1 MGASLKEQQELDSEY
16 LMQTFARKPVE
27 FVRGADA
34 RLYDDDGKEYRDFLA
49 GIGVC
54 SVGHNNPKVVAA
66 IKEQANKLIHVSN
79 YYYIERRGELAKR
92 INDMLAAMTGSKW
105 RVFFANSGAEANEGA
120 IKTAR
125 RWGKEHAGGAGGII
139 TAVKSFHGRTL
150 ATLAAT
156 GQDSKQD
163 PFAPLPS
170 GFAHVPLNDIAALE
184 EAVHTEIDGT
194 KPVALMLEP
203 IQGESGV
210 WPCTRE
216 YLQAARKLTSENN
229 MLLIF
234 DEVQTGFCRTGDY
247 FAFQTFGVEPDIV
260 SMAKGIADGVPMG
273 AFAAKEDVAAVM
285 KPGMHGSTFG
295 GSNLA
300 CAASD
305 ATTQVMCEPGFL
317 EHVREVGA
325 YLREQLASLPFVVE
339 VRGEGLMVGVSLDKP
354 VASALVMAALEAGF
368 VLNAPAADILRFLP
382 PLIITKEDVDA
393 LMGALP
399 SCYEEACND

>member
-27 FVRGADA
+27 FVRGAGA

-79 YYYIERRGELAKR
+79 YYYIEHRGELAKR
-92 INDMLAAMTGSKW
+92 INDMLAAMMGSKW
-105 RVFFANSGAEANEGA
+105 RVFFANSGAEANEGT

>member
-27 FVRGADA
+27 FVRGAGA

-79 YYYIERRGELAKR
+79 YYYIEQRGELAKR

-216 YLQAARKLTSENN
+216 YLQAARKLTSENS

-354 VASALVMAALEAGF
+354 VASALVMVALEAGF

>member
-27 FVRGADA
+27 FVRGAGA

-79 YYYIERRGELAKR
+79 YYYIEHRGELAKR
-92 INDMLAAMTGSKW
+92 INDMLAAMMGSKW

-339 VRGEGLMVGVSLDKP
+339 VRGEGLMVGVSLGKP

>member
-1 MGASLKEQQELDSEY
+1 
-16 LMQTFARKPVE
+16 
-27 FVRGADA
+27 
-34 RLYDDDGKEYRDFLA
+34 
-49 GIGVC
+49 
-54 SVGHNNPKVVAA
+54 
-66 IKEQANKLIHVSN
+66 
-79 YYYIERRGELAKR
+79 
-92 INDMLAAMTGSKW
+92 
-105 RVFFANSGAEANEGA
+105 
-120 IKTAR
+120 
-125 RWGKEHAGGAGGII
+125 
-139 TAVKSFHGRTL
+139 
-150 ATLAAT
+150 
-156 GQDSKQD
+156 
-163 PFAPLPS
+163 
-170 GFAHVPLNDIAALE
+170 
-184 EAVHTEIDGT
+184 
-194 KPVALMLEP
+194 MLEP

-216 YLQAARKLTSENN
+216 YLQAARRLTSENN

-273 AFAAKEDVAAVM
+273 AFAAKEDIAAVM

-325 YLREQLASLPFVVE
+325 YLREQLATLPFVVE

-354 VASALVMAALEAGF
+354 VASALVMAALEGGF

>member
-16 LMQTFARKPVE
+16 LMQTFVRKPVE
-27 FVRGADA
+27 FVRGVGA

-79 YYYIERRGELAKR
+79 YYYIEHRGELAKR

>member
-16 LMQTFARKPVE
+16 LMQTFVRKPVE
-27 FVRGADA
+27 FVRGAGA

-79 YYYIERRGELAKR
+79 YYYIEHRGELAKR
-92 INDMLAAMTGSKW
+92 INDMLAVMTGSKW

-120 IKTAR
+120 IKTVR

>member
-16 LMQTFARKPVE
+16 LMQTFVRKPVE
-27 FVRGADA
+27 FVRGAGA

-79 YYYIERRGELAKR
+79 YYYIEHRGELAKR

-139 TAVKSFHGRTL
+139 TAAKSFHGRTL

-382 PLIITKEDVDA
+382 PLIITNEDVDA

>member
-16 LMQTFARKPVE
+16 LMQTFVRKPVE
-27 FVRGADA
+27 FVRGAGA

-79 YYYIERRGELAKR
+79 YYYIEHRGELAKR

-170 GFAHVPLNDIAALE
+170 GFAHVPLNDIVALE

>member
-16 LMQTFARKPVE
+16 LMQTFVRKPVE
-27 FVRGADA
+27 FVRGAGA

-79 YYYIERRGELAKR
+79 YYYIEHRGELAKR

-210 WPCTRE
+210 WPCTRG
-216 YLQAARKLTSENN
+216 YLQAARKLTFENN

>member
-16 LMQTFARKPVE
+16 LMQTFVRKPVE
-27 FVRGADA
+27 FVRGAGA

-79 YYYIERRGELAKR
+79 YYYIEHRGELAKR

-170 GFAHVPLNDIAALE
+170 GFAHVPLNDIAALGANILSVE
-184 EAVHTEIDGT
+184 HDRLTAGLNPNEIDVHVSCEVGG
-194 KPVALMLEP
+194 KEHGDHVLD
-203 IQGESGV
+203 Q
-210 WPCTRE
+210 
-216 YLQAARKLTSENN
+216 
-229 MLLIF
+229 LI
-234 DEVQTGFCRTGDY
+234 QTGY
-247 FAFQTFGVEPDIV
+247 
-260 SMAKGIADGVPMG
+260 
-273 AFAAKEDVAAVM
+273 
-285 KPGMHGSTFG
+285 
-295 GSNLA
+295 
-300 CAASD
+300 
-305 ATTQVMCEPGFL
+305 
-317 EHVREVGA
+317 HVKI
-325 YLREQLASLPFVVE
+325 
-339 VRGEGLMVGVSLDKP
+339 D
-354 VASALVMAALEAGF
+354 
-368 VLNAPAADILRFLP
+368 
-382 PLIITKEDVDA
+382 
-393 LMGALP
+393 
-399 SCYEEACND
+399 

>member
-27 FVRGADA
+27 FVRGAGA

-79 YYYIERRGELAKR
+79 YYYIEHRGELAKR
-92 INDMLAAMTGSKW
+92 INDMLAAMMGSKW

-139 TAVKSFHGRTL
+139 TAVKSFRGRTL

>member
-1 MGASLKEQQELDSEY
+1 MGASLKEQQKLDSEY
-16 LMQTFARKPVE
+16 LMQTFVRKPVE
-27 FVRGADA
+27 FVRGAGA

-79 YYYIERRGELAKR
+79 YYYIEHRGELAKR

-216 YLQAARKLTSENN
+216 YLQAARKLTFENN

-273 AFAAKEDVAAVM
+273 AFAAKEGVAAVM

-382 PLIITKEDVDA
+382 PLIITKEDVGA

>member
-27 FVRGADA
+27 FVRGAGA

-79 YYYIERRGELAKR
+79 YYYIEHRGELAKR